1 MLAANRSCARLLDEK
16 GLPGLYR
23 VHEPPEL
30 ESLWAISTWALALG
44 LPRWDPPRRD
54 DGADETNVR
63 PEAQRWLARILASGA
78 LPPGLQGKVV
88 RSMKKARYSPDCRGH
103 FALGWVHYAHYT
115 SPIRRYPDLWT
126 HRVIKEHLRIGEV
139 PGRWPATVRR
149 LSTHISAREDAV
161 VKAER
166 SGNKCCAAWILRER
180 LGEEFSA
187 QITGVEPIGLFVQL
201 QDPWAEGMVHV
212 RRMTDDFYM
221 HDPERMELKGRSSGK
236 VFHIGDRIR
245 VRLAQADP
253 IQGWVDFDPVPED
266 GGALPPA
273 PSRPGA
279 SRPGVL
285 DRPQRGAKASQGRKR
300 RTKRA

>member
-1 MLAANRSCARLLDEK
+1 
-16 GLPGLYR
+16 
-23 VHEPPEL
+23 
-30 ESLWAISTWALALG
+30 
-44 LPRWDPPRRD
+44 
-54 DGADETNVR
+54 VR
-63 PEAQRWLARILASGA
+63 PQAQRWLAQILASGV

-126 HRVIKEHLRIGEV
+126 HRVIKEHLKAGEV

-149 LSTHISAREDAV
+149 LATHISGREDAV

-201 QDPWAEGMVHV
+201 QDPWAEGMIHV
-212 RRMTDDFYM
+212 RRMIDDFYQ
-221 HDPERMELKGRSSGK
+221 HDEERMELKGRSNGK
-236 VFHIGDRIR
+236 VFRIGDRIR

-253 IQGWVDFDPVPED
+253 IQGWVDFDPVFED
-266 GGALPPA
+266 GTLLPP
-273 PSRPGA
+273 PSPRPGA
-279 SRPGVL
+279 SR
-285 DRPQRGAKASQGRKR
+285 RGAPSRPERESKGASGRKR
-300 RTKRA
+300 KTGRG